1 MCMTASLRPY
11 ERSPTT
17 RAGLAL
23 PWVSAYKGRDE
34 TQGLC
39 STLGSVPQALPD
51 MRAEMGL
58 SYFPLYADDFE
69 ADTAHLTLAED
80 GAYNRL
86 LRLCWRTPGC
96 KIPAE
101 REWIYR
107 RMRANTETEKKVVDT
122 VLDEFFT
129 VHDGCC
135 SNARLTKE
143 WLTANEAHERR
154 KRAGAKGGLAK
165 GRKSN
170 NKAPSNAKAMHKQPE
185 PEPYNDTKVSLP
197 KDNGFE
203 AFWAEVPR
211 KIGKGAARKAY
222 ASALRKTDA
231 ETLLE
236 AMRRFAASQAG
247 KDAQFIP
254 HPSTWLNAERW
265 TDEDRPALRVVNG
278 NEVASA
284 AEFWA
289 GKINSGAHVPTTAI
303 SGSVLSEIQ
312 ARGLVPPETLKAKGL
327 V

>member
-1 MCMTASLRPY
+1 MSGGTVRIS
-11 ERSPTT
+11 
-17 RAGLAL
+17 RAL
-23 PWVSAYKGRDE
+23 W
-34 TQGLC
+34 
-39 STLGSVPQALPD
+39 
-51 MRAEMGL
+51 
-58 SYFPLYADDFE
+58 
-69 ADTAHLTLAED
+69 ADTAFSDE
-80 GAYNRL
+80 
-86 LRLCWRTPGC
+86 PFS
-96 KIPAE
+96 E
-101 REWIYR
+101 REAWVWMICEASWKPRER
-107 RMRANTETEKKVVDT
+107 RIGRVVVGLERGQLAGSVRFFADAWGWSKSRVHRFFDRLVKRDMIGTDAGTGVMVITLCKYDEYQAPVTGDGTEAGHTSGQKRDSSGTNEKKG
-122 VLDEFFT
+122 E
-129 VHDGCC
+129 
-135 SNARLTKE
+135 
-143 WLTANEAHERR
+143 R
-154 KRAGAKGGLAK
+154 KRKEYIG
-165 GRKSN
+165 
-170 NKAPSNAKAMHKQPE
+170 
-185 PEPYNDTKVSLP
+185 DF
-197 KDNGFE
+197 D
-203 AFWAEVPR
+203 AFWSEVPR

-278 NEVASA
+278 SEVANA